1 MKRTTIAAAAVLA
14 LLLAAC
20 GGGEAVTA
28 DGAWARTSPMMAS
41 AGAVYMDLTSDEADR
56 LVGASVDSS
65 IAAATEVHETVEVGA
80 HMGDDEMGDDEMGDG
95 EMDEGMSDDGDGS
108 GMEGMGAM
116 TMQEVEAIELSAGDT
131 VNLEP
136 GGYHI
141 MLLDLVEPL
150 EVGDT
155 FDVTLDFETADDLV
169 VTVEVRDSAP

>member
-1 MKRTTIAAAAVLA
+1 MTGAVSLA
-14 LLLAAC
+14 MLLAAC
-20 GGGEAVTA
+20 GGAEAVTA

-41 AGAVYMDLTSDEADR
+41 AGAVYMDLTSEEPDR
-56 LVGASVDSS
+56 LIGASVDGS
-65 IAAATEVHETVEVGA
+65 IAATTEVHETVEAEG
-80 HMGDDEMGDDEMGDG
+80 HMGDED
-95 EMDEGMSDDGDGS
+95 DDGMGEDMAGDEDMS
-108 GMEGMGAM
+108 EMEGMGAM
-116 TMQEVEAIELSAGDT
+116 TMQEVETIELGAGDT

>member
-1 MKRTTIAAAAVLA
+1 
-14 LLLAAC
+14 
-20 GGGEAVTA
+20 
-28 DGAWARTSPMMAS
+28 
-41 AGAVYMDLTSDEADR
+41 MDLTSEEADR
-56 LVGASVDSS
+56 LIGASVDPS
-65 IAAATEVHETVEVGA
+65 IAAITEVHETVEA
-80 HMGDDEMGDDEMGDG
+80 DMGEDADEG
-95 EMDEGMSDDGDGS
+95 EAMDEGTS

-116 TMQEVEAIELSAGDT
+116 TMQEVESIELRPGET

-155 FDVTLDFETADDLV
+155 FEVTLDFETADDLV

>member
-1 MKRTTIAAAAVLA
+1 MKRTTIGVAAALA

-20 GGGEAVTA
+20 GSGEAVTA
-28 DGAWARTSPMMAS
+28 DGAWARTSPTTAS

-65 IAAATEVHETVEVGA
+65 VAAATEVHETVEVGE
-80 HMGDDEMGDDEMGDG
+80 HLGDAEMDEG
-95 EMDEGMSDDGDGS
+95 EMDEGMSDDGDES

>member
-1 MKRTTIAAAAVLA
+1 MKRTTIGSTAALA
-14 LLLAAC
+14 LVLTAC

-41 AGAVYMDLTSDEADR
+41 AGAVYMDLTSDQADR
-56 LVGASVDSS
+56 LIGASVDPS
-65 IAAATEVHETVEVGA
+65 IAGATEVHETVEVGA
-80 HMGDDEMGDDEMGDG
+80 DMGDGDMAEGEMGDG
-95 EMDEGMSDDGDGS
+95 MSEDGEDMAGDMS
-108 GMEGMGAM
+108 GTEGMGAM
-116 TMQEVEAIELSAGDT
+116 TMQEVEAIDLEAGDT
-131 VNLEP
+131 VSLEP

>member
-1 MKRTTIAAAAVLA
+1 MV
-14 LLLAAC
+14 
-20 GGGEAVTA
+20 
-28 DGAWARTSPMMAS
+28 S
-41 AGAVYMDLTSDEADR
+41 AGAVYMDLTSEEADR

-65 IAAATEVHETVEVGA
+65 VAAVTEVHETVEA
-80 HMGDDEMGDDEMGDG
+80 HMGEDAGDG
-95 EMDEGMSDDGDGS
+95 MDEGMSDDAEGGEGMS
-108 GMEGMGAM
+108 EMEGMGAM
-116 TMQEVEAIELSAGDT
+116 TMQEVESIDLQPGVT

-141 MLLDLVEPL
+141 MLLDLAEPL

>member
-1 MKRTTIAAAAVLA
+1 
-14 LLLAAC
+14 
-20 GGGEAVTA
+20 
-28 DGAWARTSPMMAS
+28 
-41 AGAVYMDLTSDEADR
+41 
-56 LVGASVDSS
+56 
-65 IAAATEVHETVEVGA
+65 
-80 HMGDDEMGDDEMGDG
+80 MGDDEMGDDEM
-95 EMDEGMSDDGDGS
+95 DEGMSDDGDES

-116 TMQEVEAIELSAGDT
+116 TMQEVEAIELGAGDT